1 MGQEDSRPSN
11 ESTMS
16 SATPPVL
23 SHTDHENAAR
33 QDEGL
38 LTPATVLTARA
49 TLSKVKQA
57 TVIYQC
63 TDWEYK
69 ARAFKRVVPFRL

>member
-1 MGQEDSRPSN
+1 MGQNDSRPSN

-23 SHTDHENAAR
+23 SHTDHENGAR

-38 LTPATVLTARA
+38 LTSAVLAAPA

-63 TDWEYK
+63 TLS
-69 ARAFKRVVPFRL
+69 F